1 MIQDSHSVFPFRQ
14 HTPKRLSWDHFAPF
28 TVGRGALRGRAA
40 RVTLAPPMARGKLI
54 VIEGIDGAGK
64 GTQANLLVRA
74 FEERGVSVARFG
86 FPRYESSFGRLI
98 GRFLNGEFGPLPA
111 VDAHFSAL
119 LYAGDRFEAK
129 SDLQAAL
136 DSGKAVVTDRYI
148 ASNLAHQAARVS
160 AEERPEFIAWLRQ
173 LEYGIYGLPAE
184 DAVIYLRVP
193 AQEGHRLVGL
203 KSTRSYTTSK
213 RDLQESDL
221 LHLKEAAL
229 VYDHLAREPHWVTI
243 DCFDALS
250 GRHLSPEEIH
260 QAVLE
265 AVDSRVLSRAG

>member
-1 MIQDSHSVFPFRQ
+1 
-14 HTPKRLSWDHFAPF
+14 
-28 TVGRGALRGRAA
+28 
-40 RVTLAPPMARGKLI
+40 MARGKLI

-64 GTQANLLVRA
+64 GTQAELLARA
-74 FEERGVSVARFG
+74 LQERDISFVKFG

-129 SDLQAAL
+129 ADLEAAL
-136 DSGKAVVTDRYI
+136 SSGRMVVTDRYI
-148 ASNLAHQAARVS
+148 PSNMAHQAARVP
-160 AEERPEFIAWLRQ
+160 AERRPEFIAWLRQ
-173 LEYGIYGLPAE
+173 LEYGIYGLPPE
-184 DAVIYLRVP
+184 DLVIYLRVP

-203 KSTRSYTTSK
+203 KAARSYTAKS

-229 VYDHLAREPHWVTI
+229 VYDELAGAPNWVTI
-243 DCFDALS
+243 DCFEAKS
-250 GRHLSPEEIH
+250 GIHRTPKEIH
-260 QAVLE
+260 RDVLE
-265 AVDSRVLSRAG
+265 AVESRVFSRVG